1 MAMKYSEFIRL
12 EKYTLKHKG
21 AFLRVEY
28 DLLGHNTWR
37 GFFHDT
43 DKLLWLYPLA
53 LITGRDKK
61 WVQTKH
67 RKNNRHHAECDKE
80 RKRCDY
86 IEMIIDWECA
96 RFTKAD
102 KQLDAYDTMKK
113 FYPQLQDAILP
124 LLLEFKLDHE
134 K

>member
-1 MAMKYSEFIRL
+1 MKYTEFIRL
-12 EKYTLKHKG
+12 EKYTFKHKM
-21 AFLRVEY
+21 AFLRVEH

-37 GFFHDT
+37 GFSHDT
-43 DKLLWLYPLA
+43 DKFLWLYPVA
-53 LITGRDKK
+53 LITGRDKN
-61 WVQTKH
+61 WVKAQH
-67 RKNNRHHAECDKE
+67 RKNNRHHVECPKE
-80 RKRCDY
+80 RTRSDY

-113 FYPQLQDAILP
+113 FYPQLQDVILP
-124 LLLEFKLDHE
+124 LLREFNLDHR